1 MNLRPSRA
9 LVRRALSAHSGVG
22 LAIGALMYLLCL
34 TGALVVFFEEFERW
48 EQPAVAEDASYSIAQ
63 LDAAAANFLAAVPQV
78 PETVYLVL
86 PSESMPRL
94 HVAAGDAEWFVAAD
108 GRLAGTLAAAWTG
121 LLQALHVHLH
131 LPYVPGLILVGVLG
145 VMLCSLIVSGL
156 LAHPALIRDAFR
168 WRRGGQGALG
178 EVDLHNRLSVWGL
191 PFHLMIAV
199 TGAFLGLVSVFY
211 AGAAYV
217 YEAGD
222 REAVLAQ
229 MYGADARVA
238 SPADAPFD
246 IGRALDNLAEVAPA
260 AEPMYVA
267 LQQPGQPGQHL
278 EIAASLP
285 QRLVYSEIYRFSPAG
300 DYLGDQALAS
310 GPVGRQLA
318 YSVYRLH
325 FGHFAGMPV
334 KLLYGLMGLA
344 LTVVSASGVN
354 IYLAKRRRRGLAND
368 LWVAVVW
375 GSPLALA
382 LAALAALA
390 GLPPLP
396 AFLATGLVAALGAA
410 LVRDVDR
417 TRRGLQLA
425 LGAGLL
431 AVVAVH
437 ALRFG
442 LGAGPAV
449 ADAINL
455 TLLSAALT
463 LLALSARR
471 LWRDR
476 LSPVTAGA

>member
-9 LVRRALSAHSGVG
+9 LVRRALAAHSGIG
-22 LAIGALMYLLCL
+22 LTIGALIYLLCL
-34 TGALVVFFEEFERW
+34 TGGLVVFFEEFERW
-48 EQPAVAEDASYSIAQ
+48 EQPAVAEDTTYSAAQ
-63 LDAAAANFLAAVPQV
+63 LEAAASNFLAAVPQA

-86 PSESMPRL
+86 PSQSMPRL
-94 HVAAGDAEWFVAAD
+94 HVAAGDAEAFVAAD
-108 GRLAGTLAAAWTG
+108 GSLAGAPAAAWTE
-121 LLQALHVHLH
+121 LLQALHIHLH

-156 LAHPALIRDAFR
+156 LAHPSLIRDAFR

-191 PFHLMIAV
+191 PFHLMIAL

-217 YEAGD
+217 YEEGD

-246 IGRALDNLAEVAPA
+246 IGRALDSLAEVAPA
-260 AEPMYVA
+260 AEPIYVA

-285 QRLVYSEIYRFSPAG
+285 ERLVYSEIYRFSPVG
-300 DYLGDQALAS
+300 EYLGHQALAS

-354 IYLAKRRRRGLAND
+354 IYLARRRRRGLAD
-368 LWVAVVW
+368 GLWVAVVW

-382 LAALAALA
+382 LAAVAALA

-396 AFLATGLVAALGAA
+396 VFLAAGLAAALAAA
-410 LVRDVDR
+410 LVRDADR
-417 TRRGLQLA
+417 VRRGLMLA
-425 LGAGLL
+425 LGASLP
-431 AVVAVH
+431 AIAAAH

-442 LGAGPAV
+442 MGAGPAV

-455 TLLSAALT
+455 ALLLGALA
-463 LLALSARR
+463 LLALLIRDLRR
-471 LWRDR
+471 RGR
-476 LSPVTAGA
+476 TPVPAPA

>member
-1 MNLRPSRA
+1 MTLRPSRA

-34 TGALVVFFEEFERW
+34 TGALVVFFDEFERW
-48 EQPAVAEDASYSIAQ
+48 EQPAVAEDTTYTAAQ
-63 LDAAAANFLAAVPQV
+63 LEAAAASFLAAVPQV

-94 HVAAGDAEWFVAAD
+94 HVAAGDTEWFVAAD
-108 GRLAGTLAAAWTG
+108 GSLAGGLAAPWTG
-121 LLQALHVHLH
+121 LLQALHIHLH

-156 LAHPALIRDAFR
+156 LAHPSLIRDAFR

-217 YEAGD
+217 YEGGD
-222 REAVLAQ
+222 RDAVLAQ
-229 MYGADARVA
+229 MYGADAEVA
-238 SPADAPFD
+238 SPADVPFD
-246 IGRALDNLAEVAPA
+246 IGRALDNLAAVAPA
-260 AEPMYVA
+260 VEPMYVA

-285 QRLVYSEIYRFSPAG
+285 ERLVYSEIYRFSPAG
-300 DYLGDQALAS
+300 EYLGDQALAS

-318 YSVYRLH
+318 YSAYRLH

-354 IYLAKRRRRGLAND
+354 VYLAKRRRRGLAND

-382 LAALAALA
+382 LAAVAALA

-396 AFLATGLVAALGAA
+396 AFLAAGLAAGLGAA
-410 LVRDVDR
+410 FIGDADR
-417 TRRGLQLA
+417 ARRGLMLA
-425 LGAGLL
+425 LAASLL
-431 AVVAVH
+431 AIVAAH
-437 ALRFG
+437 GLRFG
-442 LGAGPAV
+442 VGAGPAV
-449 ADAINL
+449 ADAVNL
-455 TLLSAALT
+455 VLLLGALA
-463 LLALSARR
+463 LLALLVRGLRR
-471 LWRDR
+471 RP
-476 LSPVTAGA
+476 LSPASAGA